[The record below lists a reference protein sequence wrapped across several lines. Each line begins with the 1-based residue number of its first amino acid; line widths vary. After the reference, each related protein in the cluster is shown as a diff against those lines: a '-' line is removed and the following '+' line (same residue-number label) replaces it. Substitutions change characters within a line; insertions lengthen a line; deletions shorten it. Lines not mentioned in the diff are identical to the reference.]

1 MIFNKKL
8 AVAVSGA
15 VLLMAGQF
23 ALADSTTDIVD
34 ALVGKGVLTEE
45 EGKLITKGHDSKK
58 KADEKVNKARVNV
71 GGFIDNAQLYGDMRA
86 RYERRDGRGNFNGSS
101 DSDTQEANRARYKF
115 TLGVKTESGAW
126 SSDIA
131 FAASPKGTSDNVTFG
146 NAPIGVGT
154 GLDAKAGSATAKGH
168 EVYVKRAQVGYKPF
182 DWLQIEAGRMANPL
196 YSVNAMV
203 FDRDIVFEGLQE
215 KFKYKFGETEVFAN
229 LGQWITSGSY
239 SDLNNISLTNA
250 STVIAYQAGAMVP
263 LIDKKSSAKGAVS
276 WYSYGGTGGGVT
288 QGAFSPFLATSTNTV
303 RAGITNTSGVSYGVN
318 DLQILDIPA
327 EFNYLVSDSMGMK
340 LYGEYA
346 INMDGR
352 DRYNKACALSGNLVC
367 DKGDDHNAWLL
378 GVVFG
383 SASDLK
389 SLEGGKLKQ
398 GQWNANLWYQSVGAY
413 ALDPNSVDSDI
424 FDGRVNMEGTSL
436 KAAYMATDG
445 VALKFT
451 GAWGS
456 RKNNNLGAGGSGGD
470 IALNLKDYTLY
481 QFDVEYKF

>member
-1 MIFNKKL
+1 MNFNKKL

-71 GGFIDNAQLYGDMRA
+71 GSFIDNAQLYGDVRA
-86 RYERRDGRGNFNGSS
+86 RYELRDAK
-101 DSDTQEANRARYKF
+101 DSAAVDSKVNRTRYKF
-115 TLGVKTESGAW
+115 TLGVKTEQGDW
-126 SSDIA
+126 YSDLA
-131 FAASPKGTSDNVTFG
+131 FAASSKGTSDNVTFG
-146 NAPIGVGT
+146 AAAVGAGT
-154 GLDAKAGSATAKGH
+154 GLDPKTGH
-168 EVYVKRAQVGYKPF
+168 EVYVKRAQIGWKAT
-182 DWLQIEAGRMANPL
+182 DWLSIEAGRMANPL

-203 FDRDIVFEGLQE
+203 FDRDIVFEGLQQ
-215 KFKYKFGETEVFAN
+215 KWKYKLGNTDLFAN
-229 LGQWITSGSY
+229 TTQWITSGNY
-239 SDLNNISLTNA
+239 SDLGGVSLTNA
-250 STVIAYQAGAMVP
+250 SNLFAFQAGASRPIIEKV
-263 LIDKKSSAKGAVS
+263 SSVKGAVS
-276 WYSYGGTGGGVT
+276 FYSYNGSAGITGN
-288 QGAFSPFLATSTNTV
+288 FSPFLSSSTSAARKAVSAT
-303 RAGITNTSGVSYGVN
+303 AGNSAGNN

-327 EFNYLVSDSMGMK
+327 EFNYMVSDSMGVK

-346 INMDGR
+346 NNLAGD
-352 DRYNKACALSGNLVC
+352 DRYNKACALNSGSVC
-367 DKGDDHNAWLL
+367 GLGNDHDAWLL
-378 GVVFG
+378 GIVVG

-424 FDGRVNMEGTSL
+424 FDGRVNVEGTSL

-451 GAWGS
+451 GAWGE
-456 RKNNNLGAGGSGGD
+456 RKNGNLAAAGSGGD
-470 IALNLKDYTLY
+470 INLNWKDYNLY
-481 QFDVEYKF
+481 QFDIEYKF

>member
-1 MIFNKKL
+1 MFSNKKL

-23 ALADSTTDIVD
+23 ALADSTTDIID

-58 KADEKVNKARVNV
+58 KAEEKVNKARVNV
-71 GGFIDNAQLYGDMRA
+71 GSFIDNAQLYGDVRA
-86 RYERRDGRGNFNGSS
+86 RYERRDATGVNSTNLNA
-101 DSDTQEANRARYKF
+101 DSQSNRTRYKF
-115 TLGVKTESGAW
+115 TLGVKTEQGDW
-126 SSDIA
+126 YSDLA
-131 FAASPKGTSDNVTFG
+131 FAASSKGTSDNVTLG
-146 NAPIGVGT
+146 VAPVAAGT
-154 GLDAKAGSATAKGH
+154 GLDPKTGH
-168 EVYVKRAQVGYKPF
+168 EVYVKRAQVGWKAT
-182 DWLQIEAGRMANPL
+182 DWLSIEAGRMANPL

-203 FDRDIVFEGLQE
+203 FDRDIVFEGLQQ
-215 KFKYKFGETEVFAN
+215 KWKYKVGNTDLFAN
-229 LGQWITSGSY
+229 TAQWITSGNY
-239 SDLNNISLTNA
+239 SDLEGVRLTNA
-250 STVIAYQAGAMVP
+250 SNLFAFQAGASTP
-263 LIDKKSSAKGAVS
+263 LIEKVSSIKAAASLYTYNGSA
-276 WYSYGGTGGGVT
+276 GINGN
-288 QGAFSPFLATSTNTV
+288 FSPFTGTTSNSSRKAVSATSGNS
-303 RAGITNTSGVSYGVN
+303 AGNN

-327 EFNYLVSDSMGMK
+327 EFNYMVSDSMGIK

-346 INMDGR
+346 NNLAGS
-352 DRYNKACALSGNLVC
+352 DRAQKACVVSAGVC
-367 DKGDDHNAWLL
+367 GLGDDHDAWLL
-378 GVVFG
+378 GIVVG
-383 SASDLK
+383 SSSDLK

-424 FDGRVNMEGTSL
+424 FDSRVNVEGTSL

-456 RKNNNLGAGGSGGD
+456 RKNDNFAAAGSGGD
-470 IALNLKDYTLY
+470 ISLNWRDYNLY

>member
-1 MIFNKKL
+1 MNLNKKL

-34 ALVGKGVLTEE
+34 ALVSKGVLTEE
-45 EGKLITKGHDSKK
+45 EGKLITKGAKSKSEADA
-58 KADEKVNKARVNV
+58 KANKARVNV
-71 GGFIDNAQLYGDMRA
+71 GSFIDNAQLYGDMRA
-86 RYERRDGRGNFNGSS
+86 RYERRDGKGNSSGST
-101 DSDTQEANRARYKF
+101 DSDTLEVNRSRYKF
-115 TLGVKTESGAW
+115 TLGVKTESGDW
-126 SSDIA
+126 YSDIA

-146 NAPIGVGT
+146 AAPIAVGT
-154 GLDAKAGSATAKGH
+154 GLDGKGSTAYDKGH
-168 EVYVKRAQVGYKPF
+168 QVYVKRAQVGYKPF
-182 DWLQIEAGRMANPL
+182 EWLSVEAGRMANPL

-203 FDRDIVFEGLQE
+203 FDKDIVFEGLQE
-215 KFKYKFGETEVFAN
+215 KLKYKFGETEVFAN
-229 LGQWITSGSY
+229 LAQWITSGNY
-239 SDLNNISLTNA
+239 SDLNGVSLSNA
-250 STVIAYQAGAMVP
+250 STVLAYQAGASMP
-263 LIDKKSSAKGAVS
+263 LVDKKSSAKGAIS
-276 WYSYGGTGGGVT
+276 FYQYGGTGGGVN
-288 QGAFSPFLATSTNTV
+288 GSAFTPFLGSSTNTV
-303 RAGITNTSGVSYGVN
+303 RAGITASSGASYGVN
-318 DLQILDIPA
+318 DLDILDIPA
-327 EFNYLVSDSMGMK
+327 EFNYMFSDTMGMK

-346 INMDGR
+346 NNLSGT

-367 DKGDDHNAWLL
+367 GKGDDHDAWLL
-378 GVVFG
+378 GIVVG

-389 SLEGGKLKQ
+389 SLEGGKLKK

-456 RKNNNLGAGGSGGD
+456 RKNNLLGAGGSGGD

>member
-1 MIFNKKL
+1 MGLDGK
-8 AVAVSGA
+8 SGSA
-15 VLLMAGQF
+15 Y
-23 ALADSTTDIVD
+23 D
-34 ALVGKGVLTEE
+34 
-45 EGKLITKGHDSKK
+45 KGH
-58 KADEKVNKARVNV
+58 
-71 GGFIDNAQLYGDMRA
+71 Q
-86 RYERRDGRGNFNGSS
+86 
-101 DSDTQEANRARYKF
+101 
-115 TLGVKTESGAW
+115 
-126 SSDIA
+126 
-131 FAASPKGTSDNVTFG
+131 
-146 NAPIGVGT
+146 
-154 GLDAKAGSATAKGH
+154 
-168 EVYVKRAQVGYKPF
+168 VYVKRAQVGYKPF

-215 KFKYKFGETEVFAN
+215 KLKYKFGETEVFAN

-239 SDLNNISLTNA
+239 GELAGVSTSNA
-250 STVIAYQAGAMVP
+250 STVMAYQAGASMP
-263 LIDKKSSAKGAVS
+263 LIDKKSSAKGAIS
-276 WYSYGGTGGGVT
+276 FYQYSGNGGGVS
-288 QGAFSPFLATSTNTV
+288 GAFNPFTSSNTSAV
-303 RAGITNTSGVSYGVN
+303 RAGITPATGVSYSPN

-327 EFNYLVSDSMGMK
+327 EFNYMVSDSMGVK

-346 INMDGR
+346 NNLAGT
-352 DRYNKACALSGNLVC
+352 DRYNKACGVATQTLGSVC
-367 DKGDDHNAWLL
+367 GLGDDHDAWLL
-378 GVVFG
+378 GIVVG

-456 RKNNNLGAGGSGGD
+456 RKNNALGAGGSGGD
-470 IALNLKDYTLY
+470 ISLNLKDYNLY